1 MTKVIRIDGTCAG
14 VQYFTAR
21 IQRSSREEQYQNDRE
36 RVLMARMRA
45 EGNKAELYGYMFG
58 SLRPKSEDGKLLLA
72 GLKAGIQ
79 KSEDGKLLL
88 AGLKAGIQKSR
99 IKHTTKGDF
108 THLHSGRNEL
118 R

>member
-21 IQRSSREEQYQNDRE
+21 IQRSSREERYQNDRE
-36 RVLMARMRA
+36 RVLVARMRA
-45 EGNKAELYGYMFG
+45 EGNKEELYGYMCG
-58 SLRPKSEDGKLLLA
+58 SLRP
-72 GLKAGIQ
+72 